1 MSQPTT
7 VSQSPPHEQPWQLP
21 EPLHEG
27 ARHPLLP
34 EVLVAVLRRRGFS
47 AQDVAAVLQP
57 PAAPDPLQHFPDL
70 ALALERLQQAA
81 STGEAIAVCG
91 DYDADGMTSTA
102 LLVGTLER
110 LGARARADIPS
121 RKDDGYGLNGTMV
134 ERLHR
139 AGTGLIVT
147 VDNGVS
153 AAEALN
159 GARALG
165 IDVIVTDH
173 HAIPPRRPPMLALL
187 HPALTPPRSPYRYLA
202 GVGLAYLLARCLCNS
217 LKQPEALQA
226 GLDLFCIGTI
236 ADMAPLKGVNRLWL
250 REGLER
256 LHATRLPGLQ
266 ALMTS
271 AGVQNRCIDTED
283 VGFRIAPRVNAVGR
297 LDDPQLAVEL
307 LTTASPERATALA
320 ERCEELNGQRRE
332 LCDAIEAEALTL
344 VEADLKTPQAPAPP
358 FLLLAQN
365 HWHHGVIGIVA
376 ARLVERFNRPV
387 ALLAGEG
394 NGRFRASVRAPRWF
408 AVDRALQDCAA
419 LLDRYGGHPAAGGFT
434 VAARHVS
441 TLQEQLEQL
450 AATALQQR
458 TRVAAVAPEAC
469 LPLDG
474 INAAFLAALKAIGPF
489 GSGHPAPLF
498 WTRDCRVAA
507 QKALRG
513 GHLRLDLRQ
522 GRTRM
527 AAVAWRWSR
536 GAVPGRVD
544 VAFRISWDRR
554 HVPHQPQLEIQDL
567 RPAHAGDVLLLRH
580 GRRYWCGS
588 GNGTIRLRNESGQ
601 RRTIP
606 WPLPS
611 PVASPAAAD
620 GAPEPLDPYLRQLAA
635 DAGVALG
642 LSI

>member
-1 MSQPTT
+1 MGRTT
-7 VSQSPPHEQPWQLP
+7 PHQQPWQLP
-21 EPLHEG
+21 EPLHAG
-27 ARHPLLP
+27 VNHPVLPKALL
-34 EVLVAVLRRRGFS
+34 AVLRRRGLS
-47 AQDVAAVLQP
+47 DHDVATVLKP
-57 PAAPDPLQHFPDL
+57 PAAPDPLGHFPDL
-70 ALALERLQQAA
+70 ALALERLRQAV
-81 STGEAIAVCG
+81 STGEDVAVCG

-110 LGARARADIPS
+110 LGARAVADIPS
-121 RKDDGYGLNGTMV
+121 RKDDGYGLNSTMV

-139 AGTGLIVT
+139 AGVSLIVT

-159 GARALG
+159 SARAMG

-187 HPALTPPRSPYRYLA
+187 HPALTPARSPYRYLA
-202 GVGLAYLLARCLCNS
+202 GVGLAYLLARCLCNR
-217 LKQPEALQA
+217 LQQPAALQA

-250 REGLER
+250 RQGLER
-256 LHATRLPGLQ
+256 LHATGLPGLQ
-266 ALMTS
+266 ALMAA
-271 AGVQNRCIDTED
+271 AGIQDRCIDAED

-307 LTTASPERATALA
+307 LTTVSPERATVLA

-332 LCDAIEAEALTL
+332 LCDAIEAEALAL
-344 VEADLKTPQAPAPP
+344 VEADMTTPQAPVPP

-408 AVDRALQDCAA
+408 AVDRALQNCAA

-434 VAARHVS
+434 VVARHVS
-441 TLQEQLEQL
+441 TLQEQLEQQ
-450 AATALQQR
+450 AAAALQR
-458 TRVAAVAPEAC
+458 HKRVAAIAPEAY
-469 LPLDG
+469 LPLDQL
-474 INAAFLAALKAIGPF
+474 NTAFLAAFKAVGPF

-498 WTRDCRVAA
+498 WTRDCRVTA

-513 GHLRLDLRQ
+513 GHLRLDLNQ

-527 AAVAWRWSR
+527 AAVAWRWPH

-554 HVPHQPQLEIQDL
+554 RLPHQPQLEIQAL
-567 RPAHAGDVLLLRH
+567 RPAQAGDVLLLRH

-588 GNGTIRLRNESGQ
+588 SNGTIRLRNESGQ

-611 PVASPAAAD
+611 SGSSPTAAGAD
-620 GAPEPLDPYLRQLAA
+620 GTSEPLNPYLRQLAA

-642 LSI
+642 LST